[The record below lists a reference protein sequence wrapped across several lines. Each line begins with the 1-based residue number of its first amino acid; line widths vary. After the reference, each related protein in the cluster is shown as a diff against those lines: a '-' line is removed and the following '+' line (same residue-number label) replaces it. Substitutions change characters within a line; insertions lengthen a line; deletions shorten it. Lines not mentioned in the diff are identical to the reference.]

1 MTLLWWTIC
10 AALAKPLAAAPVIES
25 VEAGQVNWSTMTLQV
40 TSRSDR
46 TVGAWKDRRV
56 QEQDALDRLG
66 PLLTEAALRIRVRP
80 EVRADDLTR
89 PSVPETDVLARTLRE
104 RLADWRVLETR
115 YLSGGGVE
123 MDGVLDLQDWLR
135 PALLTVA
142 AGQPQT
148 PNPSGPT
155 GVLIDARPLAFRPC
169 VAPTITLADDTIIY
183 DASRITPDTVRVH
196 TPVVYVTD
204 PVAPA
209 ASKRSGSQPL
219 FISAE
224 SSANDCVLRLSRSDS
239 NRLRENTALSGLIAT
254 AKVVIVVAP

>member
-1 MTLLWWTIC
+1 MNLLWLTVC
-10 AALAKPLAAAPVIES
+10 TALAKPMAAAPVVEA
-25 VEAGQVNWSTMTLQV
+25 VEAGQIDWSAMKLQV

-56 QEQDALDRLG
+56 QEQDALNRLG

-104 RLADWRVLETR
+104 RLADWLVRETR

-123 MDGVLDLQDWLR
+123 MDGVLDLQNWLR

-142 AGQPQT
+142 AGQPQA
-148 PNPSGPT
+148 PNPNGPT

-169 VAPTITLADDTIIY
+169 VAPTIALDDDTVIY

-196 TPVVYVTD
+196 SPVVYVTD

-209 ASKRSGSQPL
+209 ANKRSGSQPL

-224 SSANDCVLRLSRSDS
+224 SSAHDCVLRLSRADS
-239 NRLRENTALSGLIAT
+239 ARLRQNKALPGLLAT